1 MIVIDTNILVGA
13 IQTFDA
19 RLRLTA
25 RDAIKGLLA
34 RDEALVCF
42 PQNLV
47 EFWNVV
53 TRPANANGLGFSPEQ
68 AARYVSRFETIL
80 RILPETPQ
88 IFPAWKDLV
97 LTHKVSGIQ
106 VHDARI
112 VAAMLVHQVNR
123 ILTFDVTD
131 FRRYALITTLHPGEV
146 V

>member
-1 MIVIDTNILVGA
+1 M
-13 IQTFDA
+13 
-19 RLRLTA
+19 
-25 RDAIKGLLA
+25 
-34 RDEALVCF
+34 
-42 PQNLV
+42 
-47 EFWNVV
+47 
-53 TRPANANGLGFSPEQ
+53 
-68 AARYVSRFETIL
+68 SRFETIL
-80 RILPETPQ
+80 RIIPRNISQ

>member
-1 MIVIDTNILVGA
+1 M
-13 IQTFDA
+13 
-19 RLRLTA
+19 
-25 RDAIKGLLA
+25 
-34 RDEALVCF
+34 
-42 PQNLV
+42 
-47 EFWNVV
+47 V

-68 AARYVSRFETIL
+68 AARYVSRFETVL

-131 FRRYALITTLHPGEV
+131 FRRYALITTLH
-146 V
+146 